1 MYGVLI
7 ISIKQVQVSGRQ
19 RRVVQL
25 YVHITRMDLGG
36 ILTYLHIQR
45 YNGRKLDS
53 LGLSFLVSWLDSH
66 NPKKRVA
73 SNFFLYLCMTLL
85 RIL

>member
-1 MYGVLI
+1 MADNVAAYGLMF
-7 ISIKQVQVSGRQ
+7 
-19 RRVVQL
+19 
-25 YVHITRMDLGG
+25 ITRMDLGG

-73 SNFFLYLCMTLL
+73 SNFFLYLRMTVL
-85 RIL
+85 RSLIQEEALIKG